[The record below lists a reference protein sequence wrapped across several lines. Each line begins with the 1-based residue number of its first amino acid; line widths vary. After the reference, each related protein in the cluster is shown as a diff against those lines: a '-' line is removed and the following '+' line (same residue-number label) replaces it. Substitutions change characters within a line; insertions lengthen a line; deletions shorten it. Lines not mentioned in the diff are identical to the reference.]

1 MIVNDFSLNWK
12 GTGRGEYINYLLSN
26 LPKNKKYYYQ
36 DINKLELLN
45 IFNIQEFLSYPDD
58 VNLLLDCGME
68 GYSSM
73 LTFIYNNLIINGA
86 INENRIFLLSGAA
99 DITQLVAEKAK
110 QFNRNIFYS
119 KCTDF
124 FELMVSRNI
133 YSMSEEAK
141 SLNTNKSKN
150 GYTKSYL
157 CLNRRWRIHRPTLI
171 GMLAKRKILDYGFV
185 SLTTAD
191 DSTTWGASIFD
202 SILSTHRTDKEIYDF
217 FLSEQEYVK
226 NLTPLTLDLKT
237 LEAYSTNQLTDN
249 LNYFYKNSYFS
260 VVTETNFYSE
270 VEKYNSSYVSIC
282 QPTRFFSEKTF
293 KPMAYRHPFVMVSVP
308 KMLELLRDMGYKT
321 FHPYINE
328 DYDKEENDGKR
339 LLMIVDEICRLS
351 LLNEKELEEFIL
363 NTQDICEHNFKILQQ
378 KCY

>member
-351 LLNEKELEEFIL
+351 RLNEKELEEFIL